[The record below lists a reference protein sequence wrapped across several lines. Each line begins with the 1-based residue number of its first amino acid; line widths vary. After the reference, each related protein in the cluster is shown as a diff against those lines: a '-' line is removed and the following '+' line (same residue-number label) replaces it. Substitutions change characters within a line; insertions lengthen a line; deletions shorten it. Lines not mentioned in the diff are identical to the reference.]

1 MTVWPSSLARSVPQ
15 RRSTR
20 VDPYSSL
27 GVRSRRWPCDRATPG
42 LRPSHTHAV
51 PLTRVLALS
60 FRYPPH
66 HVGGYELSTR
76 DVLEELARRGHDIE
90 VLVSDLRARSVPDP
104 AGERDANPAVHR
116 DLRCYF
122 LDDALYRPS
131 PWRRWMMERHNQRV
145 LAEAINRFRPEI
157 VAPWQMSAMSLS
169 MLTTVSEAGIPM
181 VYAIS
186 DDWLTYGQ
194 ELDAWSSLFLE
205 RRALGRLLRP
215 FARVPTVVPDLGR
228 TGRFL
233 FNSEVMLERS
243 ERFGAW
249 SYPDRAVV
257 YVALDTLRYPIRSAV
272 EHRRWTGRMLYAGR
286 MDPRKGIET
295 AVRALAEL
303 DDTVLEVR
311 GTGDAAYGSRLRA
324 VADEVGVGDRLLIEA
339 PRRDGLADR
348 YEAADVVVFPSE
360 WEEPFGL
367 VPVEAM
373 ACGTPVVAT
382 GVGGSAE
389 YLEDGVNC
397 LLFTPGDSASLALAV
412 RRLRDDADLRRRLVV
427 RGEATARRF
436 ELRRVTDSFE
446 HHYVEMAGRP

>member
-1 MTVWPSSLARSVPQ
+1 MRPLWGPYPGHAGLAPKHGHP
-15 RRSTR
+15 
-20 VDPYSSL
+20 D
-27 GVRSRRWPCDRATPG
+27 
-42 LRPSHTHAV
+42 

-90 VLVSDLRARSVPDP
+90 VLVSDLREPGVSDP
-104 AGERDANPAVHR
+104 ADERDANPAVRR

-122 LDDALYRPS
+122 LDDALYRPA
-131 PWRRWMMERHNQRV
+131 PWRRWVMERHNQRV
-145 LAEAINRFRPEI
+145 LADALDRFRPEV
-157 VAPWQMSAMSLS
+157 VAPWQMSALSLGV
-169 MLTTVSEAGIPM
+169 LTTVSEAGIPM

-194 ELDAWSSLFLE
+194 ELDAWSSLFAD
-205 RRALGRLLRP
+205 RPVIGRLVRP
-215 FARVPTVVPDLGR
+215 LVRVPTVVPDLGR

-233 FNSEVMLERS
+233 FNSTVMLERS
-243 ERFGAW
+243 EMSGPW
-249 SYPDRAVV
+249 TYPDRAVV
-257 YVALDTLRYPIRSAV
+257 YVALDTVRYPIRSAV
-272 EHRRWTGRMLYAGR
+272 EDRRWTGRMLYAGR

-295 AVRALAEL
+295 AVRALADL
-303 DDTVLEVR
+303 DDMVLEVR

-324 VADEVGVGDRLLIEA
+324 LADEIGVGDRLEIGA
-339 PRRDGLADR
+339 PLRDGLADR

-360 WEEPFGL
+360 WAEPFGL

-382 GVGGSAE
+382 GVGGSGE

-397 LLFTPGDSASLALAV
+397 LLFTPGDSTSLASAV
-412 RRLRDDADLRRRLVV
+412 SRLRDDADLRRRLVA
-427 RGEATARRF
+427 RGAATARRF
-436 ELRRVTDSFE
+436 ELGRITDVFE
-446 HHYVEMAGRP
+446 HHYVEMARRA

>member
-1 MTVWPSSLARSVPQ
+1 MWRPP
-15 RRSTR
+15 
-20 VDPYSSL
+20 
-27 GVRSRRWPCDRATPG
+27 GRATLAP
-42 LRPSHTHAV
+42 PTHGHPD

-90 VLVSDLRARSVPDP
+90 VLVSSQRVGTVPDP
-104 AGERDANPAVHR
+104 AGERDANPAVRR

-122 LDDALYRPS
+122 LDDALYRPT
-131 PWRRWMMERHNQRV
+131 PWRRWSMERHNQRV
-145 LAEAINRFRPEI
+145 LADAIDRFRPEV
-157 VAPWQMSAMSLS
+157 VAPWQMSALSLG

-194 ELDAWSSLFLE
+194 ELDAWSSLFAD
-205 RRALGRLLRP
+205 RPALGRLVRP
-215 FARVPTVVPDLGR
+215 LARVPTVVPDLGR

-243 ERFGAW
+243 ERSGPW

-272 EHRRWTGRMLYAGR
+272 DGRRWTGRMLYAGR

-295 AVRALAEL
+295 AVRALTEL
-303 DDTVLEVR
+303 DDMVLEVR
-311 GTGDAAYGSRLRA
+311 GTGDATYGSRLRA
-324 VADEVGVGDRLLIEA
+324 VAEEIGVGDRLQIEA
-339 PRRDGLADR
+339 PLHDGLADR

-360 WEEPFGL
+360 WVEPFGL

-389 YLEDGVNC
+389 YLEDDVNC
-397 LLFTPGDSASLALAV
+397 LLFAPGDSASLAAAV
-412 RRLRDDADLRRRLVV
+412 SRLRSDADLRRRLVAQ
-427 RGEATARRF
+427 GKATARRF
-436 ELRRVTDSFE
+436 ELGRITDAFE
-446 HHYVEMAGRP
+446 QHYVEMARRA